1 MSVIGGVDRIEV
13 VDSDDLLEDDEY
25 SDGDDDDDLE
35 EAGDEDVEEDVE
47 EEGGEDLKN
56 LVGMRRWREEV
67 ENKQSTDPLLTL
79 KVK

>member
-35 EAGDEDVEEDVE
+35 EAGDEDVEE
-47 EEGGEDLKN
+47 EGGEDLKN